1 MTEKRMAG
9 LHWLHYMAHR
19 VCDLLRATWFTGVVH
34 AKFRLWNVQVG
45 SGLRVTGP
53 IRLNIHPSALC
64 RIGRDC
70 TIHSSYRANPVG
82 AGRVPVLYV
91 SRHARLVIGNGVGL
105 SHATIV
111 CAEAIT
117 IEDQVLI
124 GGGAFISDTDSHSL
138 LASQRLA
145 HVDSA
150 AKTCPIL
157 VGRRSF
163 LGGYTILL
171 KGANIGEEV
180 VIGAG
185 AIVAGPVPAREI
197 WAGNPARFIG
207 RVTEDVE
214 SAEEL

>member
-1 MTEKRMAG
+1 MTEKGMAG
-9 LHWLHYMAHR
+9 LLRLHYLVRRA
-19 VCDLLRATWFTGVVH
+19 CDLLRATWFTGVAHV
-34 AKFRLWNVQVG
+34 KFRLWNVHVG

-53 IRLNIHPSALC
+53 IRLNIHPTALC

-82 AGRVPVLYV
+82 AGQVPVLYV

-111 CAEAIT
+111 CAEAVT

-124 GGGAFISDTDSHSL
+124 GGGAFISDTDSHAL

-145 HVDSA
+145 HEA
-150 AKTCPIL
+150 AKTRPIHI
-157 VGRRSF
+157 GRRSF
-163 LGGYTILL
+163 IGGYTILL
-171 KGANIGEEV
+171 KGTSIGEEA

-185 AIVAGPVPAREI
+185 TTVAGAVPAREI

-207 RVTEDVE
+207 RINENAA
-214 SAEEL
+214 SIQNP